1 MFLERYLGY
10 NFKEKKKIY
19 FIFYL
24 LFFIFSSSEL
34 LTDNTQIEDQLL
46 KRKKIIRLN
55 LEKKILSNKNIDFNE
70 LSFVEID
77 LGSTSVKCFFGYQET
92 NRIVLCY

>member
-10 NFKEKKKIY
+10 NFKEKRIK
-19 FIFYL
+19 FFFYL
-24 LFFIFSSSEL
+24 LFFILSSSEL
-34 LTDNTQIEDQLL
+34 LTDNTKIEDQLL
-46 KRKKIIRLN
+46 KRKKITRLN
-55 LEKKILSNKNIDFNE
+55 LENKILSNNNIDFNE

>member
-1 MFLERYLGY
+1 M
-10 NFKEKKKIY
+10 KKKIFY
-19 FIFYL
+19 FFL
-24 LFFIFSSSEL
+24 LSFFFSSSEL
-34 LTDNTQIEDQLL
+34 LSDNTRIEDQLL
-46 KRKKIIRLN
+46 KRKKITRLN
-55 LEKKILSNKNIDFNE
+55 LENKILSNNNIDFNE